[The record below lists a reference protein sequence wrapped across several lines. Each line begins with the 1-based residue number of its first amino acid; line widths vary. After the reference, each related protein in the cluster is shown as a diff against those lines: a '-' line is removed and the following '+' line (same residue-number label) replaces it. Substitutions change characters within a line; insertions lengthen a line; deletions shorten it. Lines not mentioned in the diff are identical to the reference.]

1 MPLIDALGSGS
12 HSISIG
18 GVEQRYHISGQGPLC
33 IVHPGGPGVDW
44 AYLKMPEVELHLK
57 ILYIEPIGTG
67 GSGRLPGH
75 PEGYSVERYS
85 RQLEGLVDALDLA
98 GFFLLG
104 HSHGGAVVQ
113 QYALTRPDKVA
124 GIIIYDSSA
133 VTGPEFMEEAGQN
146 IVAFAQR
153 EADSPEADEVLQAW
167 ASIPRIASDEDYT
180 RTLRLLLPA
189 CFADRRLASLAY
201 GRLRST
207 LQATF
212 VVGDG
217 KPFDARKRLQRL
229 RIPALIL
236 VGEQDF
242 ICGPKWAEILHAA
255 LRGSQLVIFRLSGHM
270 THIEQPVAFAGTIAA
285 FVYRHRSNPR
295 RRSP

>member
-1 MPLIDALGSGS
+1 MPLIDAFASGS

-44 AYLKMPEVELHLK
+44 AYLKMPEVEQHLTL
-57 ILYIEPIGTG
+57 LYIEPIGTG

-85 RQLEGLVDALDLA
+85 RQLEGLVDALNLA

-133 VTGPEFMEEAGQN
+133 VTGPEFMAEAGHN
-146 IVAFAQR
+146 IAAFAQR
-153 EADSPEADEVLQAW
+153 EAGSPEADEVVQAW
-167 ASIPRIASDEDYT
+167 ASIPRIANDEDYT

-189 CFADRRLASLAY
+189 CFADRRRAEPAY

-212 VVGDG
+212 VVGGG
-217 KPFDARKRLQRL
+217 KPFDARERLQRL
-229 RIPALIL
+229 RIPSLIL
-236 VGEQDF
+236 AGEQDF
-242 ICGPKWAEILHAA
+242 MCGPKWAEILHAA
-255 LRGSQLVIFRLSGHM
+255 LRGSQLIIFRLSGHM
-270 THIEQPVAFAGTIAA
+270 THIEQPIAFAGTIGA
-285 FVYRHRSNPR
+285 FVFRHRSKSRGRWP
-295 RRSP
+295 